1 MKGIILAGGKGTRL
15 YPITK
20 AISKQL
26 LPVYNKPMIYYPVN
40 TLLEIGIKDILII
53 TTPEDLIYFKNLLKN
68 NDDFDLNFEFKV
80 QNKPNGIAE
89 AFIIGE
95 EFIQNESVCLIL
107 GDNLF
112 FNSKLITKND
122 LKKSSKIFVKKVENP
137 NSYGVLE
144 VYNNAPK
151 LIHEKP
157 SKYISD
163 NAVVGLYMYKNN
175 VIENAKSLNPSK
187 RGELEITDLNNIYI
201 KKNDCDVIYLEEK
214 SEWFDSGTF
223 ESLFDASE
231 YVKRNYNS

>member
-1 MKGIILAGGKGTRL
+1 MII
-15 YPITK
+15 Y
-20 AISKQL
+20 
-26 LPVYNKPMIYYPVN
+26 
-40 TLLEIGIKDILII
+40 
-53 TTPEDLIYFKNLLKN
+53 
-68 NDDFDLNFEFKV
+68 
-80 QNKPNGIAE
+80 
-89 AFIIGE
+89 
-95 EFIQNESVCLIL
+95 
-107 GDNLF
+107 F